1 MLFNLMGK
9 LLIVG
14 VDPGTTLG
22 YAAVDFEGNVVKIHS
37 EKNLDMGTLISLLI
51 KLGKPLIIAGDKEHN
66 PDFIDRLAVK
76 LGARVIGPDYDLKVS
91 EKRDIVRGVKTGNQ
105 HEIDALASAFFALKK
120 IGPLLKKINIFVEHY
135 NKSDIKD
142 QLVEFVVGKG
152 LSIRDAVEIIDGPK
166 KEEVKIIKDVV
177 EERRL
182 REKDFL
188 ELYKKLKD
196 SERDIS
202 LLRKQNLKL
211 RDEIRSVK
219 RDYEY
224 MFRRISKSQQDKKMQ
239 SLLDFKERKIKFFDK
254 QLGKKEEEI
263 KTMQNET
270 TTLIYFLSNMNS
282 SVLLKK
288 LDNLGVSEF
297 EKKRD
302 ILNIK
307 LGDVLLVKDMD
318 IGSDKV
324 VKEIKG
330 KIEVI
335 FYKKPISKKVESKLP
350 FVFINVKEVN
360 IEENDHFGI
369 IDRKEFERAKNREG
383 LLHKIVGD
391 YKRERSV

>member
-1 MLFNLMGK
+1 MGDK
-9 LLIVG
+9 RLLIIG

-22 YAAVDFEGNVVKIHS
+22 YAVIDFEGNVVKIHS
-37 EKNLDMGTLISLLI
+37 EKNLDMGELISRLI
-51 KLGKPLIIAGDKEHN
+51 KLGKPLIIAGDKEYN
-66 PDFIDRLAVK
+66 PDFVDRLAVK

-91 EKRDIVRGVKTGNQ
+91 EKREITRGIETGNQ
-105 HEIDALASAFFALKK
+105 HEIDSLASALFALKK
-120 IGPLLKKINIFVEHY
+120 IDSLLKKINIFVEHY
-135 NKSDIKD
+135 NKSDIKE
-142 QLVEFVVGKG
+142 QLIEFVVGKG

-211 RDEIRSVK
+211 KDEIRSVK
-219 RDYEY
+219 KDYEY
-224 MFRRISKSQQDKKMQ
+224 MFRRISKSQQDKKMR

-254 QLGKKEEEI
+254 QLGRKEEEV
-263 KTMQNET
+263 KSMQNET
-270 TTLIYFLSNMNS
+270 TTLLYFLSNMNS

-288 LDNLGVSEF
+288 LDNLGIKEF
-297 EKKRD
+297 EKKREL
-302 ILNIK
+302 LNIK
-307 LGDVLLVKDMD
+307 SGDVLLIKDMD

-324 VKEIKG
+324 VNEIKG
-330 KIEVI
+330 KVEII
-335 FYKKPISKKVESKLP
+335 FYKKPISRKVETKLP
-350 FVFINVKEVN
+350 FVFIDAASVD
-360 IEENDHFGI
+360 IEENGYFGI
-369 IDRKEFERAKNREG
+369 LSKRDFEKAKNKEG

-391 YKRERSV
+391 YKRERLV